1 MSIGS
6 YFLARA
12 ARLPKPRFRVT
23 RTRNIRVKMGDGIE
37 LATELYVPRNGVR
50 SPTILMRV
58 PYGLRGFT
66 VVAEIY
72 AERGY
77 NAVIQACRGTGG
89 SGGEFDPLSHERDD
103 GLATLEWIK
112 AQPWFDGRLGLSG
125 PSYLGYAQWA
135 ISDALP
141 KQSALAVKVT
151 SAEFKSVVFPGG
163 SFNLGLLFGWIQV
176 IEGIRDQPMRTARR
190 IGSGGIERRSLRSS
204 MRLPL
209 IDADKRIFGRE
220 VGFWRRWLTD
230 AVGNDAFWEPLDHTH
245 RIGTRTPPTSFVS
258 GWYDFMLDQLLRDY
272 ETLVD
277 AGGRARLTVG
287 PWWHASEELQYE
299 SLRDTLSWMNAE
311 LFNDRSAL
319 HDKPVRLHI
328 GGRNEWH
335 SFAAYPPGVP
345 DTQIWHLHPEKVL
358 SQRPVKAS
366 EPDRYTYNP
375 KDPTPSIGGAMFA
388 FNGAGPVNQAKLEAR
403 KDVLVYSSEPLAGDI
418 TIIGNVRAMIYARA
432 SHHNADLFAKLCDV
446 DEKGVSTN
454 ICDGIIRKTSGDP
467 AVPDDIWKLNFK
479 LHATAYTFKRG
490 HRLRLIVASGAHPR
504 YARNTGTDEPFGTA
518 TKLMPVDI
526 EVFHDPARPSAIHLP
541 VFEL

>member
-6 YFLARA
+6 YFLGRA
-12 ARLPKPRFRVT
+12 ARLPKARFGVT
-23 RTRNIRVKMGDGIE
+23 RTRSIRVKMRDGVE
-37 LATELYVPRNGVR
+37 LATEIYLPKNGVR

-66 VVAEIY
+66 LVAEIY

-103 GLATLEWIK
+103 GLATLDWIK
-112 AQPWFDGRLGLSG
+112 TQPWFDGRLGASG

-141 KQSALAVKVT
+141 KQSALAIKVT

-163 SFNLGLLFGWIQV
+163 SVNLGLLFGWIQV

-190 IGSGGIERRSLRSS
+190 IGSGGIERRSLSSS

-220 VGFWRRWLTD
+220 VNFWRRWLTD

-245 RIGTRTPPTSFVS
+245 RIGPRTPPASFVS

-287 PWWHASEELQYE
+287 PWWHVSEELQYE

-311 LFNDRSAL
+311 LYNDRTAL

-345 DTQIWHLHPEKVL
+345 DVQIWHLHPDKVL
-358 SQRPVKAS
+358 SQRPVKTS

-375 KDPTPSIGGAMFA
+375 KDPTPSVGGAMFA
-388 FNGAGPVNQAKLEAR
+388 FTGAGPVNQSKLEAR
-403 KDVLVYSSEPLAGDI
+403 KDVLVFTSEPQVSDL
-418 TIIGNVRAMIYARA
+418 TIVGNVQAIIYARA
-432 SHHNADLFAKLCDV
+432 SHHNADLFVKLCDV
-446 DEKGVSTN
+446 DDKGISTN
-454 ICDGIIRKTSGDP
+454 ICDGIIRKTSSDA

-479 LHATAYTFKRG
+479 LHATAHTFRRN

-504 YARNTGTDEPFGTA
+504 FARNTGTDEPFGTA
-518 TKLMPVDI
+518 TKLVPVDI
-526 EVFHDPARPSAIHLP
+526 EIFHDPARPSAIHLP